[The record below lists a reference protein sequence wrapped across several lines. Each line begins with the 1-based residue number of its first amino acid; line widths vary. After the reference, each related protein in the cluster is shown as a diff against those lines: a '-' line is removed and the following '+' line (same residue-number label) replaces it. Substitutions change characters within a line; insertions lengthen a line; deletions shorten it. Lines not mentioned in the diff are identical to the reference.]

1 MMPTDYEDLE
11 ETFFSFFPEAEADP
25 GFGLSLHRQKPTM
38 EEEREWFSGLLKD
51 VEAGNVVM
59 TVAEVDSHAVG
70 NCIVRRVRPGS
81 PLDHRGSL
89 GISIR
94 KQYRGKGIGTALLRE
109 TIERCRGKFEILELT
124 VFATNPGA
132 RALYKRFGFTDY
144 GHMPRAIKRAGIY
157 IDEWFMYLKL

>member
-1 MMPTDYEDLE
+1 
-11 ETFFSFFPEAEADP
+11 
-25 GFGLSLHRQKPTM
+25 M
-38 EEEREWFSGLLKD
+38 EEERLWFSDLQKE
-51 VEAGNVVM
+51 VEAGNVLM

-70 NCIVRRVRPGS
+70 NCIVRRERPGS

-124 VFATNPGA
+124 AFATNPGA
-132 RALYKRFGFTDY
+132 RALYKRFGFMDY
-144 GHMPRAIKRAGIY
+144 GYMPRAIKRAGIY